1 MSSHGAVDSV
11 SQMDASTPFE
21 LGESYDAFPRIEEE
35 FQAALDESLI
45 LRGPDLL
52 FGLVGDLRLPAAAR
66 VIDVGCGE
74 GRYALELAERF
85 GFVVRGIDPMESH
98 LELAGDELAT
108 ATSVRPELRGQVS
121 FELGTAEALPVEDAS
136 VDLVWCRD
144 VLVHVRELDEAYAEF
159 RRVLR
164 DPERYV
170 SQLGQAAYDIMM
182 GGLSLARLPHD
193 REAEPAGVPRVR
205 R

>member
-45 LRGPDLL
+45 PRGPDLL

-136 VDLVWCRD
+136 VDSSGAATSWPTSESSTRPMPSSVGSWATPSVTCRSSG
-144 VLVHVRELDEAYAEF
+144 
-159 RRVLR
+159 RRR
-164 DPERYV
+164 TT
-170 SQLGQAAYDIMM
+170 S
-182 GGLSLARLPHD
+182 
-193 REAEPAGVPRVR
+193 
-205 R
+205 